1 LMSMNSE
8 LRARFEPRA
17 PVRDADP
24 PPSFSG
30 ELIPLVLRNEGSLH
44 EPITVVH
51 RLRAAGLSLRAA
63 YAIITR
69 LAEAGLAV
77 CRVAEG
83 ADIPTLARDLLAL
96 GVRVYRRRALD
107 PGLVAEVRSRHGLSQ
122 REFAEILG
130 LDTDTLQN
138 WEQGRNKPD
147 AAALKLVLAYDRD
160 PEVIT
165 AAALE
170 PVC

>member
-1 LMSMNSE
+1 MSMNSE
-8 LRARFEPRA
+8 LKARFGPRA

-30 ELIPLVLRNEGSLH
+30 DLIPLVLRNEGSLP
-44 EPITVVH
+44 EPITLVH
-51 RLRAAGLSLRAA
+51 RLRMAGLSLRAA
-63 YAIITR
+63 HAAVTR

-83 ADIPTLARDLLAL
+83 ANIPRLARDLLAL
-96 GVRVYRRRALD
+96 GVRVYRRRMLD
-107 PGLVAEVRSRHGLSQ
+107 PGLVAQVRARHGLSQ

-147 AAALKLVLAYDRD
+147 AAVLQLVLAYDRD
-160 PEVIT
+160 PGVIA